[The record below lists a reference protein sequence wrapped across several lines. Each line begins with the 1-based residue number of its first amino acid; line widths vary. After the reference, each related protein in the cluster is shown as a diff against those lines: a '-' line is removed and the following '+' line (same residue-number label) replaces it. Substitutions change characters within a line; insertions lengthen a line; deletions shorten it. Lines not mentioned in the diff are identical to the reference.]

1 MSTFALGQRWV
12 SHADVELGLGII
24 VELEGRRVTL
34 HFPAVGED
42 RTYAT
47 DRAPLTRLVL
57 NVGDML
63 QHVDGSGHNVLSV
76 EEADGV
82 KFYLTGERGTGF
94 RTRYR
99 PLHTVEL
106 TERPTA

>member
-1 MSTFALGQRWV
+1 MSSFHLGQRWV

-47 DRAPLTRLVL
+47 HRAPLTRLSL
-57 NVGDML
+57 SPGDDL
-63 QHVDGSGHNVLSV
+63 QHLFDLKRRGSRRSSIL
-76 EEADGV
+76 
-82 KFYLTGERGTGF
+82 
-94 RTRYR
+94 
-99 PLHTVEL
+99 
-106 TERPTA
+106 